1 MSDINGIF
9 SKKAKAVLQA
19 ARIAARNLGSDSVT
33 TEHLLLGLVREDAGF
48 AAETLHALNVNLNDL
63 GETVQRSLTTNGGI
77 MTVGDSHG
85 ALLSFTARCKAAL
98 FNAAKIAKE
107 EGVQYIGPE
116 HLMLAILQQTESPAA
131 GTLSTFGVTYDNFE
145 NTLLQIKREAM
156 NGQPSEDGEGAENR
170 PFDQPRV
177 GETRQQAR
185 SQSRSKT
192 PILEHFG
199 RDLTAMA
206 RAGKLDPIIGRE
218 QEIERLIQILCRR
231 KKNNPALIGEPGV
244 GKTAIIEG
252 LAQKIAQKKIP
263 ELLMNKRVVTLDVAA
278 MVAGTKYRGQFE
290 ERVKGLIM
298 ELQRVDNSVILFI
311 DELHTIVGA
320 GGSEGSLDA
329 SNIFKP
335 ALARGE
341 LQCIGAT
348 TIDEYR
354 KYIEKD
360 AALER
365 RFQTIVVNPPSSEDS
380 IQILEGLRAKYAQH
394 HKVRYTPEAIRASV
408 LLAERYIT
416 DRFLPDKAIDVLDEA
431 GARVRLNSIR
441 TPEDIKE
448 MEDELTAA
456 MQKKEEAIAEQ
467 QYETAASLRD
477 KIEALTSQIAERR
490 AAINKEDSAD
500 LPVVDENEIRDC
512 ISKMT
517 GIPVSRLAG
526 EEAEKLLKLGDE
538 IKEHVIGQ
546 DAAVDAVVKAIR
558 RSRAGIRSAKRPMG
572 SFLFLGPTGVGKT
585 ELAKVLSKS
594 LFGSEESMI
603 RIDMSEYMEKHSVS
617 RLIGAPPGYV
627 GFEDGG
633 GQLSEK
639 VRKRPYCVVLLDE
652 IEKAHPDIYN
662 LLLQILDDGI
672 LTDSYGR
679 KINFKNTIII
689 MTSNAG
695 AREVRHSSGMGFTKI
710 GETDDYD
717 RMENAIREEV
727 KRVFSPEFLNRID
740 EQIVFRQLTKKDL
753 TAVVDIQLTL
763 LQKNLSE
770 RGILLEVSEEAKDL
784 IVSHNYDSALGARPI
799 RRSIQNLVE
808 DEIAE
813 GLLIGTYKD
822 FSTIS
827 IGVEEGRLK
836 FTSESLPS

>member
-1 MSDINGIF
+1 MADINGIF
-9 SKKAKAVLQA
+9 SAKAKAALQA

-33 TEHLLLGLVREDAGF
+33 VEHLLFGLVREDSGF
-48 AAETLHALNVNLNDL
+48 ASETLKALKVNLTDL
-63 GETVQRSLTTNGGI
+63 SETIQRALSTSGGL
-77 MTVGDSHG
+77 MTVGGDAHG
-85 ALLSFTARCKAAL
+85 GLLTFTPQCKAVL
-98 FNAAKIAKE
+98 YNAAKIAKE
-107 EGVQYIGPE
+107 EGVQFIGPE
-116 HLMLAILQQTESPAA
+116 HLMLAILQQTDSPAA
-131 GTLSTFGVTYDNFE
+131 ATLSTYNVTFE
-145 NTLLQIKREAM
+145 NYQEMLMQIKHQADGQLMDE
-156 NGQPSEDGEGAENR
+156 GQPEEE
-170 PFDQPRV
+170 PR
-177 GETRQQAR
+177 ERYTQTRQA
-185 SQSRSKT
+185 SPQSRSKT

-218 QEIERLIQILCRR
+218 EEIERLIQILCRR

-252 LAQKIAQKKIP
+252 LAQKIVQRKIP
-263 ELLMNKRVVTLDVAA
+263 DLLANKRVVTLDVAA

-298 ELQRVDNSVILFI
+298 ELQRVGNSVILFI

-348 TIDEYR
+348 TFDEYR

-360 AALER
+360 PALER
-365 RFQTIVVNPPSSEDS
+365 RFQTIVVNPPTVEDS
-380 IQILEGLRAKYAQH
+380 IQILDGLRPKYEQH
-394 HKVRYTPEAIRASV
+394 HNVRYTPDAVRAAV
-408 LLAERYIT
+408 ELGERYINE
-416 DRFLPDKAIDVLDEA
+416 RFLPDKAIDVLDEA
-431 GARVRLNSIR
+431 GARVRLNSIKI
-441 TPEDIKE
+441 PQDLQN
-448 MEDELTAA
+448 MEDELGECL
-456 MQKKEEAIAEQ
+456 QKKEEAVANQ
-467 QYETAASLRD
+467 DYASAAKFRAREEELQNS
-477 KIEALTSQIAERR
+477 IAERKKQLQNEVSETP
-490 AAINKEDSAD
+490 I
-500 LPVVDENEIRDC
+500 VDENVIRDV

-517 GIPVSRLAG
+517 GIPVRRLGG
-526 EEAEKLLKLGDE
+526 EEAKKLLHLGDE
-538 IKEHVIGQ
+538 IKQRVIGQ
-546 DAAVDAVVKAIR
+546 DQAVDAIVKSIR
-558 RSRAGIRSAKRPMG
+558 RSRAGIRNNKRPMG

-585 ELAKVLSKS
+585 ELAKVLSKE
-594 LFGSEESMI
+594 LFGSEDSLI

-639 VRKRPYCVVLLDE
+639 VRKHPYSVVLLDE

-695 AREVRHSSGMGFTKI
+695 AREVRHSSGMGFTKM
-710 GETDDYD
+710 GETDDYE
-717 RMENAIREEV
+717 RMETAIREEV
-727 KRVFSPEFLNRID
+727 KRVFSPEFLNRVD
-740 EQIVFRQLTKKDL
+740 EQIVFRALSKHDL
-753 TAVVDIQLTL
+753 VSVVDIQMGF
-763 LQKNLSE
+763 LQKNLSD
-770 RGILLEVSEEAKDL
+770 RGILLEMSQEAKEF
-784 IVSHNYDSALGARPI
+784 VVNHNYDSSLGARPI

-813 GLLIGTYKD
+813 GLLLGTMTD

-827 IGVEEGRLK
+827 VGVENGKLSFKCERIK
-836 FTSESLPS
+836 S